1 MPISRWADI
10 TFAYNNN
17 GYTNVPLG
25 PSWPSNI
32 RKMCHTQGGIFMAL
46 VITTNV
52 ASLNAQK
59 NLVGTTRAM
68 DQSLARLSSGFR
80 INQASD
86 DAAGLAISENL
97 RAQIRG
103 LGQANRNSN
112 DGISLVQV
120 AEGGLNEVS
129 NMLIRLR
136 ELGVQAAS
144 DTIGDTERKFLDV
157 EYQQLKS
164 EIQRIAEVTTFNGY
178 DLLNGTGGIMDI
190 QVGVHNDPFKDRI
203 SFNTAAANAT
213 LDALGIMAESLGTKE
228 QAQNSLDV
236 VDTAMVS
243 VNAMR
248 ANFGAMQNRL
258 QSTVNNLL
266 IAHENLSAANSRIR
280 DADIAAESAELTRN
294 TILKQ
299 AGISVLTQANA
310 AQQMALKLLG

>member
-1 MPISRWADI
+1 
-10 TFAYNNN
+10 
-17 GYTNVPLG
+17 
-25 PSWPSNI
+25 
-32 RKMCHTQGGIFMAL
+32 MAL
-46 VITTNV
+46 VISTNV

-59 NLVGTTRAM
+59 NLTGTTRAM

-80 INQASD
+80 INQAAD

-103 LGQANRNSN
+103 LGQASRNAQ

-120 AEGGLNEVS
+120 AEGGLNEIS

-164 EIQRIAEVTTFNGY
+164 EIQRISEVTAFNGY
-178 DLLNGTGGIMDI
+178 DLLNGTGGLMDI

-203 SFNTAAANAT
+203 SFNTAGANST
-213 LDALGIMAESLGTKE
+213 LEALGVVAESVATKE
-228 QAQNSLDV
+228 GAQVSLNT
-236 VDTAMVS
+236 VDNAMIS

-258 QSTVNNLL
+258 QSTMSNLA

-280 DADIAAESAELTRN
+280 DADIAAESSELTRA

-299 AGISVLTQANA
+299 AGVSVLAQANQ
-310 AQQMALKLLG
+310 AQQVALKLLG

>member
-1 MPISRWADI
+1 MGLRIA
-10 TFAYNNN
+10 
-17 GYTNVPLG
+17 
-25 PSWPSNI
+25 
-32 RKMCHTQGGIFMAL
+32 
-46 VITTNV
+46 TNV

-59 NLVGTTRAM
+59 NLVSTNRALN
-68 DQSLARLSSGFR
+68 QSLARLSSGHR

-112 DGISLVQV
+112 DGVSLVQV

-136 ELGVQAAS
+136 ELAIQASS
-144 DTIGDTERKFLDV
+144 DTIGDVERKFLDV

-164 EIQRIAEVTTFNGY
+164 EVQRIAEATSFNGY
-178 DLLNGTGGIMDI
+178 DLLNGSGGIIDI

-203 SFNTAAANAT
+203 SFNTSAANAT
-213 LDALGIMAESLGTKE
+213 LGALGITVESVATKE
-228 QAQNSLDV
+228 QAQASLEV
-236 VDTAMVS
+236 VDQGMIS
-243 VNAMR
+243 VNAIR

-258 QSTVNNLL
+258 QSTINNLN

-280 DADIAAESAELTRN
+280 DADIAKESAELTRN
-294 TILKQ
+294 SILTQ
-299 AGISVLTQANA
+299 AGISVLSQANGI
-310 AQQMALKLLG
+310 QQVALKLLG

>member
-1 MPISRWADI
+1 
-10 TFAYNNN
+10 
-17 GYTNVPLG
+17 
-25 PSWPSNI
+25 
-32 RKMCHTQGGIFMAL
+32 MAL

-59 NLVGTTRAM
+59 NLVGTTKAM
-68 DQSLARLSSGFR
+68 DQSLARLSSGYR
-80 INQASD
+80 INQAAD

-213 LDALGIMAESLGTKE
+213 LNALGVIAESLATKE

-236 VDTAMVS
+236 VDVAMVS

-299 AGISVLTQANA
+299 AGISVLGQANQ
-310 AQQMALKLLG
+310 AQNMALKLLG